1 LDVVEDTTSISLNT
15 IDLQI
20 HSTTVSSGDQIISKS
35 PDVSRDED
43 SQTTKVSFDKT
54 IPAGSKASL
63 TMTFTGTLNDN
74 MAGFYRS
81 SFKDENG
88 NTTYLATTQMEPTDA
103 RRAFPC
109 FDEPALKAKFTVT
122 LIADEKMTCL
132 SNMDVASEKTVDSA
146 ITKGKRKA
154 VTFNPTPLMSTYLL
168 AFVVGELNYIETNNF
183 RIPVRVYAPKD
194 RDIEHGRFSLELAA
208 KTLDFYEKTFDSP
221 FPLPKM
227 DMIAIPDFSAG
238 AMENWGLITY
248 RVVDVLIDE
257 KVSGASTKQRVAETV
272 QHELAHQWFGN
283 LVTMDFWDGLWLNEG
298 FATWMSWY
306 SCNIFFPDWKVWEG
320 YVTDNLA
327 GALSLDSLRSS
338 HPIEVPVKR
347 ADEINQIFDAIS
359 YSKGSSVL
367 RMISKHLGEETF
379 MEGVRQYLKKHAY
392 GNTQTGDLWKALSDA
407 SGEDVAKV
415 MDIWTKKVG
424 FPVVSVTENPSAS
437 SIHVKQNRFL
447 RTADVKPEEDQTLF
461 PIFLGLRTKE
471 GVDKKVALT
480 TREADIKLKDLD
492 FFKLNAE
499 HSGIFRTSYSPER
512 LAKLGVAAKQGLLPV
527 EDRAGMIADAGSL
540 AASGYQKTS
549 GILSL
554 LDSFKSEPNF
564 VVWQE
569 ITSRIS
575 ALRSAWMF
583 EDQAVRDA
591 LKKFQLELVKDK
603 AHELGWSFSEAD
615 GHIEQQFKAMMFGS
629 AGVVNDET
637 IVQAAFDMFNKFKAG
652 DASAI
657 HPNLRGSVYAI
668 VLSNGGKEEVSL
680 AQI

>member
-1 LDVVEDTTSISLNT
+1 
-15 IDLQI
+15 
-20 HSTTVSSGDQIISKS
+20 
-35 PDVSRDED
+35 
-43 SQTTKVSFDKT
+43 
-54 IPAGSKASL
+54 
-63 TMTFTGTLNDN
+63 
-74 MAGFYRS
+74 
-81 SFKDENG
+81 
-88 NTTYLATTQMEPTDA
+88 
-103 RRAFPC
+103 
-109 FDEPALKAKFTVT
+109 
-122 LIADEKMTCL
+122 
-132 SNMDVASEKTVDSA
+132 
-146 ITKGKRKA
+146 
-154 VTFNPTPLMSTYLL
+154 
-168 AFVVGELNYIETNNF
+168 
-183 RIPVRVYAPKD
+183 
-194 RDIEHGRFSLELAA
+194 
-208 KTLDFYEKTFDSP
+208 
-221 FPLPKM
+221 
-227 DMIAIPDFSAG
+227 
-238 AMENWGLITY
+238 
-248 RVVDVLIDE
+248 
-257 KVSGASTKQRVAETV
+257 
-272 QHELAHQWFGN
+272 
-283 LVTMDFWDGLWLNEG
+283 
-298 FATWMSWY
+298 
-306 SCNIFFPDWKVWEG
+306 
-320 YVTDNLA
+320 
-327 GALSLDSLRSS
+327 
-338 HPIEVPVKR
+338 
-347 ADEINQIFDAIS
+347 
-359 YSKGSSVL
+359 
-367 RMISKHLGEETF
+367 
-379 MEGVRQYLKKHAY
+379 
-392 GNTQTGDLWKALSDA
+392 
-407 SGEDVAKV
+407 
-415 MDIWTKKVG
+415 
-424 FPVVSVTENPSAS
+424 
-437 SIHVKQNRFL
+437 
-447 RTADVKPEEDQTLF
+447 
-461 PIFLGLRTKE
+461 
-471 GVDKKVALT
+471 VALT